1 MDNLHLNRKMPRQLT
16 VYIFKVQYR
25 QHAVSLVESE
35 KMHRAR
41 KRSLEEENGRERESV
56 CGGKGHTFNFSK
68 RTVRRAFSRAVT
80 PISTRNCLS
89 LRALACVG
97 RTI

>member
-1 MDNLHLNRKMPRQLT
+1 MDNLHLKRKMPRQLT

-56 CGGKGHTFNFSK
+56 CMCVC
-68 RTVRRAFSRAVT
+68 VRGRD
-80 PISTRNCLS
+80 TRLIFQNGPYDEPF
-89 LRALACVG
+89 RG
-97 RTI
+97 P